1 MIKDFIKIF
10 KETYRQYYH
19 DRLRAKDLL
28 KHLKNLK
35 AGLDDLLRIMNSTVF
50 SLEQLTLYLPQY
62 EREHCVK
69 EVLEMFNTGYYGMK
83 DPATGAHSSAPTG
96 YIYKIKG
103 LADTAKYCID
113 AATNLYKKKN
123 YKKCIE
129 KIADTN
135 NYIKETL
142 KDVGAFPEA
151 MSNCG
156 EVKIKPE
163 EE

>member
-10 KETYRQYYH
+10 KKTYQQYYH
-19 DRLRAKDLL
+19 DKLRAKDLL
-28 KHLKNLK
+28 KHFKNLK
-35 AGLDDLLRIMNSTVF
+35 KGLDDLLGIMKSTVF
-50 SLEQLTLYLPQY
+50 ALEQLELYLPQY

-69 EVLEMFNTGYYGMK
+69 EVLDMFKTGYYGMK
-83 DPATGAHSSAPTG
+83 DPATGAHGSEPIG
-96 YIYKIKG
+96 YIYKVKS
-103 LADTAKYCID
+103 LADAAKYCID
-113 AATNLYKKKN
+113 AATDLYKKKN

-129 KIADTN
+129 RIADTN

-156 EVKIKPE
+156 DVEIKSE